1 MKTLAYIRV
10 STNKQD
16 VNNQKLELYEY
27 ARKKELTIDDITETQ
42 ISSQKDRLKRRIDEL
57 LARLSE
63 GDTIIITEISRLG
76 RSTSEVIHLIN
87 EMIKRKIR
95 IIAIKQGLDLNKHNL
110 SSKIIVT
117 IFSLLAELER
127 DLVSLRTKE
136 ALHAKKLQ
144 GIKLGKPRGTI
155 QKSKFDQDLNRIT
168 ELARLGVSIRKMAT
182 ILGYSNHVGLNNYL
196 KKRNLNIKSPVL

>member
-1 MKTLAYIRV
+1 MAYIRV
-10 STNKQD
+10 STSQQD
-16 VNNQKLELYEY
+16 VNNQKLEIYEY
-27 ARKKELTIDDITETQ
+27 ARKKGLTIDDIIETK

-155 QKSKFDQDLNRIT
+155 QKSKFDQDIDRIK
-168 ELARLGVSIRKMAT
+168 ELTSLGLSIRKMAT
-182 ILGYSNHVGLNNYL
+182 VLGYSNHMGLNNYL
-196 KKRNLNIKSPVL
+196 KKMKNMLVTK

>member
-1 MKTLAYIRV
+1 MKTIAYIRV
-10 STNKQD
+10 STNKQE

-27 ARKKELTIDDITETQ
+27 ARKKELTIDDIIETQ
-42 ISSQKDRLKRRIDEL
+42 ISSHKDRLKRRIDEL
-57 LARLSE
+57 LSKLSD

-76 RSTSEVIHLIN
+76 RSTSEVLHLIN

-117 IFSLLAELER
+117 IFSLLAELEC

-144 GIKLGKPRGTI
+144 GVKLGKPRGTI
-155 QKSKFDQDLNRIT
+155 QKSKFDKDIDRIK
-168 ELARLGVSIRKMAT
+168 ELAALGVSIRKMAT
-182 ILGYSNHVGLNNYL
+182 ILGYNNHMGLNNYL
-196 KKRNLNIKSPVL
+196 KKRKLDSQ

>member
-1 MKTLAYIRV
+1 MKTIAYIRV

-27 ARKKELTIDDITETQ
+27 ARKKELTIDDIIETQ

-57 LARLSE
+57 LSKLSD

-76 RSTSEVIHLIN
+76 RSTSEVLHLIN
-87 EMIKRKIR
+87 EMIKSKIR
-95 IIAIKQGLDLNKHNL
+95 IMAIKQRLDLNKDNL

-136 ALHAKKLQ
+136 ALYAKKIQ
-144 GIKLGKPRGTI
+144 GIKLGKPRGPFKKVSLI
-155 QKSKFDQDLNRIT
+155 RILNEST
-168 ELARLGVSIRKMAT
+168 
-182 ILGYSNHVGLNNYL
+182 N
-196 KKRNLNIKSPVL
+196 

>member
-1 MKTLAYIRV
+1 MKTIAYIRV
-10 STNKQD
+10 STNKQE
-16 VNNQKLELYEY
+16 VNNQKLALYEY
-27 ARKKELTIDDITETQ
+27 ARKKELTIDDIIETQ
-42 ISSQKDRLKRRIDEL
+42 ISSHKDRLKRRIDEL
-57 LARLSE
+57 LSKLSD

-76 RSTSEVIHLIN
+76 RSTSEVLHLIN

-117 IFSLLAELER
+117 IFSLLAELEC

-144 GIKLGKPRGTI
+144 GVKLGKPRGTI
-155 QKSKFDQDLNRIT
+155 QKSKFDQDIDRIN
-168 ELARLGVSIRKMAT
+168 ELSVLGVSIRKMAA
-182 ILGYSNHVGLNNYL
+182 ILGYNNHMGLNNYL
-196 KKRNLNIKSPVL
+196 RKMRMVKE

>member
-1 MKTLAYIRV
+1 MKTIAYIRV
-10 STNKQD
+10 STNKQE

-27 ARKKELTIDDITETQ
+27 ARKKELTIDDIIETQ
-42 ISSQKDRLKRRIDEL
+42 ISSHKDRLKRRIDEL
-57 LARLSE
+57 LSKLSD

-76 RSTSEVIHLIN
+76 RSTSEVLHLIN

-117 IFSLLAELER
+117 IFSLLAELEC

-144 GIKLGKPRGTI
+144 GVKLGKPRGTI
-155 QKSKFDQDLNRIT
+155 QKSKFDQDIDRIN
-168 ELARLGVSIRKMAT
+168 ELSVLGVSIRKMAA
-182 ILGYSNHVGLNNYL
+182 ILGYNNHMGLNNYL
-196 KKRNLNIKSPVL
+196 RKMRMVK